1 MYLSG
6 VQESCYYGSV
16 RIGDISDQR
25 SFAYGQLTNGTDFR
39 IGYVEICI
47 NGTYRTVCN
56 QDLSTNVASVLC
68 SSSIAY
74 NLGYPSAL
82 YGDESDFGPV
92 KSGDGLYNLS
102 CRPGSFWNDHDCTYT
117 VTYGN
122 RCNDYNEPALITCL
136 DGEYM

>member
-92 KSGDGLYNLS
+92 KVVMD
-102 CRPGSFWNDHDCTYT
+102 YT
-117 VTYGN
+117 IYHVDLVLFGMIMIVHI
-122 RCNDYNEPALITCL
+122 L
-136 DGEYM
+136 